1 MSERQHRALLLVMEF
16 LGTAALILI
25 GIGAV
30 QSESFSVGFGH
41 PGISAAWGFAVSL
54 IVAVTH
60 RWGGAH
66 INPAVTIGL
75 WTVGRFPARRIL
87 PYVIAQCAGAIFG
100 SLMLFAIF
108 GDAGKF
114 GATVPTLPVSAAIAI
129 EMAISAVLAFAVCA
143 LSSGK
148 SASALVSALVLGAIV
163 WIGAFVSGPLTGG
176 SFNPARSLGPAV
188 VGSIWQ
194 HHWIYWFAPIP
205 GMILGMQMHHV
216 LHRLF
221 TRPHHASTPASPR
234 K

>member
-16 LGTAALILI
+16 LGTAALMLI
-25 GIGAV
+25 GAGAV
-30 QSESFSVGFGH
+30 QWEPFSERFGH
-41 PGISAAWGFAVSL
+41 PGISVAWGFAVAL
-54 IVAVTH
+54 VVAVTH

-87 PYVIAQCAGAIFG
+87 PYVLSQCAGAIVA
-100 SLMLFAIF
+100 SLVLFAMF
-108 GDAGKF
+108 GDAGNF
-114 GATVPTLPVSAAIAI
+114 GATVPTLPVSTAIAI

-148 SASALVSALVLGAIV
+148 SASAIVSALVLGAIV
-163 WIGAFVSGPLTGG
+163 CIGAFVSGPLTGG

-188 VGSIWQ
+188 VGSVWQ

-205 GMILGMQMHHV
+205 GMMIGMQMHRV

-221 TRPHHASTPASPR
+221 TRPHRASTPASPR